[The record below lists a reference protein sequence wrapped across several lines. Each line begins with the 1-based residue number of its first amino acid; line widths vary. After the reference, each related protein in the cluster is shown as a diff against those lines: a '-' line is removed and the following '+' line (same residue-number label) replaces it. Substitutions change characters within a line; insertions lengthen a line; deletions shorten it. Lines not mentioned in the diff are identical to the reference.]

1 MGVCES
7 KANLAQQISRFE
19 AERAINN
26 ADNADSHRVDIYR
39 NDSEQIDDLKRD
51 KIDSLQR
58 YINILSAAT
67 VKIDGYKKEIAELKE
82 MNIAKQKEVDDR
94 DDVIYKAQGDMKE
107 MGLTILT
114 LQNRIYDEENKHF
127 SINDKLLKIQGDTVS
142 KLKYNKMSQK
152 EVIFINGVNHLFYY
166 DESASNNKSEP
177 KCIKIRAIS
186 IQNETI
192 SKQIE
197 KPWFLVIGEKR
208 KAVFVAESTSMR
220 DKWVNFIKLSL
231 ENKQIQNPN
240 YPKHEN
246 HETVQSLISI
256 IASLPSPKCTKI
268 CPSEQFETTS
278 LQFKYP
284 RQRAKSCTISNN
296 GHTVQINVNSN
307 LCTLS
312 IRDKM
317 YKLQHF
323 HFHSPS
329 EHTID
334 AKQHEMEMHLV
345 HVNEQK
351 EIAVLSFIFSS
362 KIEKENVKLQLT
374 KNKTHLILGD
384 EDEESDDM
392 ETDAECD
399 QDQDQEQDDDDED
412 TENEDEEETDDDEE
426 EEEPEEI
433 DHEGNDFLAQFWDQL
448 PLKKTKEDVVLSKA
462 LSFEYLLKTSSD
474 NFVKNVKT
482 NEVDV
487 DLELFEYKG
496 SLKIPPYTE
505 GVQWM
510 ISKKVHYVGNK
521 QLTKLKKIWFRFL

>member
-26 ADNADSHRVDIYR
+26 AENADSHRVDIYR

-82 MNIAKQKEVDDR
+82 INIAKQKEVDDR

-107 MGLTILT
+107 MGLTILN

-127 SINDKLLKIQGDTVS
+127 SITDKLLKIQGDTVS

-152 EVIFINGVNHLFYY
+152 EVIFINGINHLFYY
-166 DESASNNKSEP
+166 DESASNQKSEP
-177 KCIKIRAIS
+177 KCIKIKNIS
-186 IQNETI
+186 IENEII
-192 SKQIE
+192 SKQIQN
-197 KPWFLVIGEKR
+197 KAWFLILGEKR
-208 KAVFVAESTSMR
+208 KAVFVAENNVIR

-231 ENKQIQNPN
+231 ENKQIQNAN

-256 IASLPSPKCTKI
+256 IASLPSPKHQKI
-268 CPSEQFETTS
+268 CPSEQFEATS
-278 LQFKYP
+278 LHFVYP
-284 RQRAKSCTISNN
+284 TSRNNKISNN
-296 GHTVQINVNSN
+296 GHTVQINVGSTK
-307 LCTLS
+307 CTLS
-312 IRDKM
+312 IRDKV

-323 HFHSPS
+323 HFHTPS

-345 HVNEQK
+345 HINDDK

-362 KIEKENVKLQLT
+362 KIEKKHIEYDIDQQ
-374 KNKTHLILGD
+374 
-384 EDEESDDM
+384 DEESDDM
-392 ETDAECD
+392 ETDE
-399 QDQDQEQDDDDED
+399 EEDDDED
-412 TENEDEEETDDDEE
+412 HDDDDDEE
-426 EEEPEEI
+426 EEEEDQDEDQYDVI
-433 DHEGNDFLAQFWDQL
+433 HENQEYDDDEKKEGNDFLAQFWDQL
-448 PLKKTKEDVVLSKA
+448 PLKKTKEDILLNKP
-462 LSFEYLLKTSSD
+462 LNFEYLLKTSSD
-474 NFVKNVKT
+474 HFVKNGKT
-482 NEVDV
+482 KEMDINMD
-487 DLELFEYKG
+487 LFEYKG
-496 SLKIPPYTE
+496 SLKTPPYTE
-505 GVQWM
+505 GVQWLV
-510 ISKKVHYVGNK
+510 SKKIHFVGSK
-521 QLTKLKKIWFRFL
+521 QLTKLKKIWFRYL